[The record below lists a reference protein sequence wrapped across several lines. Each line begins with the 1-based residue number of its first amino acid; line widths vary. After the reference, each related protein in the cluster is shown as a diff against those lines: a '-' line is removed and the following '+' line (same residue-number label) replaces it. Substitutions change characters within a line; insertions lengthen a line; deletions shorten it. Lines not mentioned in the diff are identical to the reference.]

1 VRATKWT
8 RGGIAVGAL
17 IVGALLGDATVA
29 IADEQPKGEFKGK
42 ELYVQ
47 HCSLCHGMDARG
59 RTAYSEL
66 IRVETPDL
74 TRIALRRQGWF
85 PEVLVREIID
95 GRFKIH
101 GDRMMPIWGN
111 ALSREQL
118 VAITEYLYGVQASL
132 P

>member
-1 VRATKWT
+1 M
-8 RGGIAVGAL
+8 
-17 IVGALLGDATVA
+17 IVGAVLGGARGA
-29 IADEQPKGEFKGK
+29 MADETPPRGIDGK
-42 ELYVQ
+42 EVYAQ
-47 HCSLCHGMDARG
+47 HCSLCHGADARG

-74 TRIALRRQGWF
+74 TRIAVRRQGWF

-111 ALSREQL
+111 ALSQEQL
-118 VAITEYLYGVQASL
+118 VAITEYLYSL
-132 P
+132 QVSVP

>member
-1 VRATKWT
+1 MIV
-8 RGGIAVGAL
+8 VGAMV
-17 IVGALLGDATVA
+17 IGAALGDASFA
-29 IADEQPKGEFKGK
+29 IADERSKQEMEGK

-47 HCSLCHGMDARG
+47 HCSLCHGADARG

-111 ALSREQL
+111 ALSRKQL
-118 VAITEYLYGVQASL
+118 VAITEYLYGMQESI